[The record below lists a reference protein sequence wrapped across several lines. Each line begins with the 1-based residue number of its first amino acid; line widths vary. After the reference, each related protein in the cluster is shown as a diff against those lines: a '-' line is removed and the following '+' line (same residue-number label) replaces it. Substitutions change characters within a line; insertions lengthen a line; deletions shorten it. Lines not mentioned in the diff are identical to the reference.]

1 MRDGRAVV
9 TDEEHRSEPAPE
21 PLGELRARCKALRE
35 EERQVSYWRRLVQGR
50 LDLTRAALAGDEPS
64 VEQLAAA
71 AERRVKPSRNG
82 GVHRS
87 PSFPRFADPVQDRG
101 LTGLA
106 AAWNTPIPWEHPER
120 LREVERSLVQVEAE
134 LSRHRRELHQRIDA
148 CTAELVERYRS
159 DPGALRRLGPSSR

>member
-1 MRDGRAVV
+1 V

-21 PLGELRARCKALRE
+21 PLGELRARRKALRE

-50 LDLTRAALAGDEPS
+50 LDLARAALAGDEPS
-64 VEQLAAA
+64 VERLAAA
-71 AERRVKPSRNG
+71 EPRGRPSRNG
-82 GVHRS
+82 GAAHRS
-87 PSFPRFADPVQDRG
+87 PSFARFVDGIQDRG
-101 LTGLA
+101 LSGLA
-106 AAWNTPIPWEHPER
+106 ATWDTPIPWEDHER

-148 CTAELVERYRS
+148 CTAELVERYRT

>member
-1 MRDGRAVV
+1 V

-21 PLGELRARCKALRE
+21 PLGELRARRKALRE

-50 LDLTRAALAGDEPS
+50 LDLARAALAGAEPS
-64 VEQLAAA
+64 VERLAAA
-71 AERRVKPSRNG
+71 AEQRTRPSRNG
-82 GVHRS
+82 GGAAHRS
-87 PSFPRFADPVQDRG
+87 PSFARFVNGIEDRR
-101 LTGLA
+101 LAGLA
-106 AAWNTPIPWEHPER
+106 AAWDTPIPWDDHER